1 MCGMIQDWVKTC
13 SYKAENAATEIKM
26 IHHAFKLTDK
36 IGRMWCRL
44 MHESV
49 SWPIHGHYHCWTCMR
64 QYQVGWTEAPQNTPV
79 VTIRADVGRSPGQ
92 LQRVA

>member
-1 MCGMIQDWVKTC
+1 MIRR
-13 SYKAENAATEIKM
+13 
-26 IHHAFKLTDK
+26 AFELTDK

-44 MHESV
+44 MHESA

-64 QYQVGWTEAPQNTPV
+64 QYEVPWTAEPENTQVM
-79 VTIRADVGRSPGQ
+79 TIRATGNRRLSH